1 MKYTYNGAES
11 VIIFEKEISE
21 YYDQPYDAMY
31 NDLLAIKKDEY
42 APDEQIIIT
51 AYKKTDKSI
60 WKHFYE
66 IIHLLDIPTFFV
78 HIKSN
83 DKNVGE
89 YIHEFCHDDINFEKT
104 GSITVFERSDSFCIT
119 PFINA
124 EVDVD
129 GTIKPCCIIQTNP
142 NYPNI
147 KNTTLD
153 AAYQSQLFQ
162 QIRQDFIN
170 GSYPEVCE
178 KCWQKEKL
186 GITSKRQRDKSIHN
200 REYYTTDIFQESKI
214 KSMDLKIGFQCNLKC
229 RICYNGVSS
238 AWYAE
243 DKKYQNV
250 PSIHEIDYMFDAG
263 KDFWINQIEY
273 FDEIE
278 HISMK
283 GGEPLL
289 DRTHL
294 KMLEKLLN
302 LGKKDVKIHYN
313 TNGTIFPEK
322 HLEVLNEFDNVAF
335 TLSIDNIGEKFEYE
349 RNGVAWEKVRLNLE
363 NFSKLDRNKYRID
376 FFTTVSLIN
385 VLDLTETM
393 SYGDKLNFKHELNYV
408 DGPEYF
414 SIYNIPV
421 DKRQHIIDYLDS
433 SPYERV
439 REVSAR
445 LKQDT
450 YNNLND
456 EFWLNINAIDLRRNQ
471 NFAKTYPE
479 MASIMSL

>member
-1 MKYTYNGAES
+1 
-11 VIIFEKEISE
+11 
-21 YYDQPYDAMY
+21 
-31 NDLLAIKKDEY
+31 
-42 APDEQIIIT
+42 
-51 AYKKTDKSI
+51 
-60 WKHFYE
+60 
-66 IIHLLDIPTFFV
+66 
-78 HIKSN
+78 
-83 DKNVGE
+83 
-89 YIHEFCHDDINFEKT
+89 
-104 GSITVFERSDSFCIT
+104 
-119 PFINA
+119 
-124 EVDVD
+124 
-129 GTIKPCCIIQTNP
+129 
-142 NYPNI
+142 
-147 KNTTLD
+147 
-153 AAYQSQLFQ
+153 
-162 QIRQDFIN
+162 
-170 GSYPEVCE
+170 
-178 KCWQKEKL
+178 
-186 GITSKRQRDKSIHN
+186 
-200 REYYTTDIFQESKI
+200 
-214 KSMDLKIGFQCNLKC
+214 
-229 RICYNGVSS
+229 
-238 AWYAE
+238 
-243 DKKYQNV
+243 
-250 PSIHEIDYMFDAG
+250 MFDAG

>member
-104 GSITVFERSDSFCIT
+104 GSITVFERPDSFCIT

-153 AAYQSQLFQ
+153 AAYQSELFQ
-162 QIRQDFIN
+162 KIRQEFTN
-170 GSYPEVCE
+170 GHYPEVCSN
-178 KCWQKEKL
+178 CWKKEKV
-186 GITSKRQRDKSIHN
+186 GITSQRQRDKESFKK
-200 REYYTTDIFQESKI
+200 EYYTTDIFQKPEI
-214 KSMDLKIGFQCNLKC
+214 KHLDLKIGFRCNLKC
-229 RICYNGVSS
+229 RICSNRYSS

-250 PSIHEIDYMFDAG
+250 PTIHEIDYMVDAG
-263 KDFWINQIEY
+263 KDFWINQIEQ
-273 FDEIE
+273 FDSVAS
-278 HISMK
+278 ISMK

-289 DRTHL
+289 DHTHL
-294 KMLEKLLN
+294 KMLKKLLK

-313 TNGTIFPEK
+313 TNGTIFPEQ

-335 TLSIDNIGEKFEYE
+335 TLSIDNIGDRFEYE
-349 RNGVAWEKVRLNLE
+349 RNGVLWEKVNLNLE
-363 NFSKLDRNKYRID
+363 KFSRLDKSNFQ
-376 FFTTVSLIN
+376 IN
-385 VLDLTETM
+385 VYASISLLNILDLTETLEHA
-393 SYGDKLNFKHELNYV
+393 SSLGISSETGYV
-408 DGPEYF
+408 DDPAYF
-414 SIYNIPV
+414 SILNIPINN
-421 DKRQHIIDYLDS
+421 RQYIIDYLES

-439 REVSAR
+439 REVSGR
-445 LKQDT
+445 LKQNT

-456 EFWLNINAIDLRRNQ
+456 EFWQKVHEIDQRRGQ
-471 NFAKTYPE
+471 NFAETYPE
-479 MASIMSL
+479 MAEIMSL